1 MRLEELLV
9 ANGIVDPADLK
20 RAAERRQKWGG
31 QLSDNLLALRL
42 VSLEQLNALLQMTP
56 PVTPGSISDTGL
68 ASRTLLSLVLKAVHS
83 GGIDTI
89 PKLVDMLKLP
99 SNIVGLLA
107 QEGVNQRLL
116 KIVGSDGMGGSL
128 PVLTYALTELGRQA
142 ALEALSQNKYV
153 GPAPVPI
160 EAYISQV
167 KRQSITNERI
177 NRERINRSFADLV
190 INPAFVN
197 RIGPAINS
205 GRSILLYGPP
215 GNGKSTIAEKIGK
228 IFTDIIYIPYCIEV
242 DGQIITVFD
251 PSVHEEIRRPQPT
264 GRETIEIR
272 SADFDRRWVA
282 CRRPIIIVGG
292 ELTLDMLDLRYS
304 DTTKF
309 YEAPLHIKALGG
321 TFVIDDFGRQ
331 FVRPTD
337 LLNRWIVPLEERI
350 DYLKLQTGAIVQM
363 PFDELIIFSTN
374 MTPNDLMDPAFLRRI
389 PYKLELTPPSAEEY
403 KKIFR
408 AVLTPHNLEMTEAMA
423 SWVVEELQNRR
434 GLALA
439 CYQPGFIA
447 AQILNACQFE
457 GRAPEVTEALIVD
470 ALSNLYAGSKSMTS
484 SAVPERGQITPLR
497 PVANH

>member
-9 ANGIVDPADLK
+9 ANGIIDEAGLK
-20 RAAERRQKWGG
+20 AASDRRTRFGG

-42 VSLEQLNALLQMTP
+42 VSLEQLNAVLQMTP
-56 PVTPGSISDTGL
+56 PATPSSIVETGL
-68 ASRTLLSLVLKAVHS
+68 SPRSLMSLVLKAVQS
-83 GGIDTI
+83 GGAETVPQLIDI
-89 PKLVDMLKLP
+89 LKLP
-99 SNIVGLLA
+99 SNLIQSLA
-107 QEGVNQRLL
+107 QDAVHQRLL
-116 KIVGSDGMGGSL
+116 KVVGSDGGGSL
-128 PVLTYALTELGRQA
+128 PVLTYGLTELGRSTA
-142 ALEALSQNKYV
+142 TEATAQNKYV

-160 EAYISQV
+160 TSYIDQV

-177 NRERINRSFADLV
+177 NRERINRAFADLV
-190 INPAFVN
+190 TTPAFVN

-215 GNGKSTIAEKIGK
+215 GNGKSSIAEKIGR
-228 IFTDIIYIPYCIEV
+228 IFTDIIYVPYCIEV

-251 PSVHEEIRRPQPT
+251 PSVHEPIKKPAVT
-264 GRETIEIR
+264 GREQIEIR
-272 SADFDRRWVA
+272 GADFDRRWVA
-282 CRRPIIIVGG
+282 CRRPVIIVGG

-304 DTTKF
+304 ETSKY

-350 DYLKLQTGAIVQM
+350 DYLKLNTGAIIQM

-389 PYKLELTPPSAEEY
+389 PYKLELTPPSPEDY

-408 AVLTPHNLEMTEAMA
+408 QILAPHNLEMTETLF
-423 SWVVEELQNRR
+423 SWVIDELQGRR
-434 GLALA
+434 GLNLA

-457 GRAPEVTEALIVD
+457 GRTPEVTEQLIID
-470 ALSNLYAGSKSMTS
+470 ALANLYAASTKP
-484 SAVPERGQITPLR
+484 VPDRAQVTPLR
-497 PVANH
+497 PVAAVN

>member
-9 ANGIVDPADLK
+9 ANGIVDPADIK

-56 PVTPGSISDTGL
+56 PVTPGSIADTGVSMRAL
-68 ASRTLLSLVLKAVHS
+68 MNLMLKAMQS
-83 GGIDTI
+83 GGIDTV
-89 PKLVDMLKLP
+89 PKMVEVLKLP
-99 SNIVGLLA
+99 SNLVQTLA
-107 QEGVNQRLL
+107 QEGINQRLL

-128 PVLTYALTELGRQA
+128 PVLSYALTELGRSA
-142 ALEALSQNKYV
+142 AAEANAQNKYV
-153 GPAPVPI
+153 GPAPVAI
-160 EAYISQV
+160 ESYVSQV

-190 INPAFVN
+190 VTQTFVS

-215 GNGKSTIAEKIGK
+215 GNGKSTIAEKIGR

-251 PSVHEEIRRPQPT
+251 PSVHEEIRKPVVT
-264 GRETIEIR
+264 GREQIEIR
-272 SADFDRRWVA
+272 SADFDRRWVP

-389 PYKLELTPPSAEEY
+389 PYKLELTPPPAEDY

-408 AVLTPHNLEMTEAMA
+408 QILAPHNLEITDSMA
-423 SWVVEELQNRR
+423 NWVVDELQGRR
-434 GLALA
+434 GLTLA

-457 GRAPEVTEALIVD
+457 GRAPEVTEELILE
-470 ALSNLYAGSKSMTS
+470 ALSNLYAGSKTMTNNM
-484 SAVPERGQITPLR
+484 PERGQVTALR
-497 PVANH
+497 PVATH

>member
-1 MRLEELLV
+1 
-9 ANGIVDPADLK
+9 
-20 RAAERRQKWGG
+20 
-31 QLSDNLLALRL
+31 
-42 VSLEQLNALLQMTP
+42 MTP
-56 PVTPGSISDTGL
+56 PVTPGSIADTGVTMRAL
-68 ASRTLLSLVLKAVHS
+68 MNLMLKAMQSS
-83 GGIDTI
+83 GVDTV
-89 PKLVDMLKLP
+89 PKMVDVLKLP
-99 SNIVGLLA
+99 SNLVQTLA
-107 QEGVNQRLL
+107 QEGINQRLL

-128 PVLTYALTELGRQA
+128 PVLSYALTELGRSA
-142 ALEALSQNKYV
+142 AAEANAQNKYV
-153 GPAPVPI
+153 GPAPVAI
-160 EAYISQV
+160 ESYVSQV

-190 INPAFVN
+190 VTQTFVS

-215 GNGKSTIAEKIGK
+215 GNGKSTIAEKIGR

-251 PSVHEEIRRPQPT
+251 PSVHEEIRKPVVT
-264 GRETIEIR
+264 GREQIEIR
-272 SADFDRRWVA
+272 SADFDRRWVP

-389 PYKLELTPPSAEEY
+389 PYKLELTPPPAEDY

-408 AVLTPHNLEMTEAMA
+408 QILAPHNLEITDSMA
-423 SWVVEELQNRR
+423 NWVVDELQGRR
-434 GLALA
+434 GLTLA

-457 GRAPEVTEALIVD
+457 GRAPEVTEELILE
-470 ALSNLYAGSKSMTS
+470 ALSNLYAGSKTMTNNM
-484 SAVPERGQITPLR
+484 PERGQVTALR
-497 PVANH
+497 PVATH

>member
-56 PVTPGSISDTGL
+56 PANPTTLAETGL
-68 ASRTLLSLVLKAVHS
+68 SVRALLGLVLKAVQS
-83 GGIDTI
+83 GGVDTV
-89 PKLVDMLKLP
+89 PKLVETLKLP
-99 SNIVGLLA
+99 SNLIQILV
-107 QEGVNQRLL
+107 QEGVNQRVL
-116 KIVGSDGMGGSL
+116 KIVGSDGIGSL
-128 PVLTYALTELGRQA
+128 PVLTYALTELGRKA
-142 ALEALSQNKYV
+142 AAEAIDQSKYV

-160 EAYISQV
+160 ASYIGQV

-177 NRERINRSFADLV
+177 NRERINRAFADLV
-190 INPAFVN
+190 ITPTFVN
-197 RIGPAINS
+197 KIGPAINS

-215 GNGKSTIAEKIGK
+215 GNGKSTIAEKIGR

-251 PSVHEEIRRPQPT
+251 PSVHEEIKKPVAT
-264 GRETIEIR
+264 GREQIEIR

-304 DTTKF
+304 ETSKY

-331 FVRPTD
+331 FVRPAD

-350 DYLKLQTGAIVQM
+350 DYLKLQTGAIIQM

-389 PYKLELTPPSAEEY
+389 PYKLELVPPSAEDY

-408 AVLTPHNLEMTEAMA
+408 QILAPHNLEMSESLF
-423 SWVVEELQNRR
+423 SWVIDELQTRR
-434 GLALA
+434 GFTLA
-439 CYQPGFIA
+439 CYQPGFIT
-447 AQILNACQFE
+447 AQIMNACQFE
-457 GRAPEVTEALIVD
+457 GRAPEVTEELIIE
-470 ALSNLYAGSKSMTS
+470 ALSNLYAGGQKSQS
-484 SAVPERGQITPLR
+484 SAPDRSQVTTLR
-497 PVANH
+497 PVLAH

>member
-1 MRLEELLV
+1 MS
-9 ANGIVDPADLK
+9 ASTA
-20 RAAERRQKWGG
+20 
-31 QLSDNLLALRL
+31 S
-42 VSLEQLNALLQMTP
+42 
-56 PVTPGSISDTGL
+56 GST
-68 ASRTLLSLVLKAVHS
+68 A
-83 GGIDTI
+83 
-89 PKLVDMLKLP
+89 
-99 SNIVGLLA
+99 
-107 QEGVNQRLL
+107 
-116 KIVGSDGMGGSL
+116 
-128 PVLTYALTELGRQA
+128 
-142 ALEALSQNKYV
+142 
-153 GPAPVPI
+153 
-160 EAYISQV
+160 
-167 KRQSITNERI
+167 
-177 NRERINRSFADLV
+177 SFADLV
-190 INPAFVN
+190 ITPAFVS

-215 GNGKSTIAEKIGK
+215 GNGKSTIAEKIGR

-251 PSVHEEIRRPQPT
+251 PSVHEEIRKPVPT
-264 GRETIEIR
+264 GREQIEIR
-272 SADFDRRWVA
+272 SADFDRRWVP

-389 PYKLELTPPSAEEY
+389 PYKLELTPPPAEDY

-408 AVLTPHNLEMTEAMA
+408 QILAPHNLEITDSLMN
-423 SWVVEELQNRR
+423 WVVEELQNRR
-434 GLALA
+434 GHDAGLLSAGIHRGPDPQCLPVRGPGA
-439 CYQPGFIA
+439 GGDRGTDPGGPVQSLCRHQIHDEQHSRARPGYGAAAGCQPLIA
-447 AQILNACQFE
+447 A
-457 GRAPEVTEALIVD
+457 
-470 ALSNLYAGSKSMTS
+470 
-484 SAVPERGQITPLR
+484 
-497 PVANH
+497 

>member
-9 ANGIVDPADLK
+9 ANGIVDPADIK

-56 PVTPGSISDTGL
+56 PVTPGSIADTGL
-68 ASRTLLSLVLKAVHS
+68 SPRALLNLVLKAVQS
-83 GGIDTI
+83 GGVDTV
-89 PKLVDMLKLP
+89 PKLVEVLKLP
-99 SNIVGLLA
+99 SNLVQTLA
-107 QEGVNQRLL
+107 QEGVHQRLL

-128 PVLTYALTELGRQA
+128 PVLTYALTELGRGA
-142 ALEALSQNKYV
+142 AAEALAQNKYV
-153 GPAPVPI
+153 GAAPVPI
-160 EAYISQV
+160 ESYVAQV
-167 KRQSITNERI
+167 KRQSIANERI

-190 INPAFVN
+190 ISQSFVS

-215 GNGKSTIAEKIGK
+215 GNGKSTIAEKIGR
-228 IFTDIIYIPYCIEV
+228 IFTDIIYIPYAIEV

-251 PSVHEEIRRPQPT
+251 PSVHEEIRKPVPT
-264 GRETIEIR
+264 GREQIEIR
-272 SADFDRRWVA
+272 SADFDRRWVP

-389 PYKLELTPPSAEEY
+389 PYKLELTPPPAEDY

-408 AVLTPHNLEMTEAMA
+408 QILAPHNLEITDTLVN
-423 SWVVEELQNRR
+423 WVVEELQSRR
-434 GLALA
+434 GMTLA

-457 GRAPEVTEALIVD
+457 GRAPEVTEELILE
-470 ALSNLYAGSKSMTS
+470 ALSNLYAGSKSMTNTI
-484 SAVPERGQITPLR
+484 PERGQVTALR

>member
-20 RAAERRQKWGG
+20 RAAERRLKWGG

-56 PVTPGSISDTGL
+56 PVTPVSLVDTGL
-68 ASRTLLSLVLKAVHS
+68 STRALMGLMLKAIQS
-83 GGIDTI
+83 GGVETV
-89 PKLVDMLKLP
+89 PQLVEVLKLP
-99 SNIVGLLA
+99 SGVVQVLA
-107 QEGVNQRLL
+107 QEGVNQRVL
-116 KIVGSDGMGGSL
+116 KIVGSDGSGSL
-128 PVLTYALTELGRQA
+128 PVLTYALTELGRGA
-142 ALEALSQNKYV
+142 ASEAAAQSKYV

-160 EAYISQV
+160 NAYIAQV

-177 NRERINRSFADLV
+177 NRERINRAFADLV
-190 INPAFVN
+190 TTPAFVN

-215 GNGKSTIAEKIGK
+215 GNGKSTIAEKIGR

-242 DGQIITVFD
+242 DGQVITLFD
-251 PSVHEEIRRPQPT
+251 PSVHEEIKKPVPT
-264 GRETIEIR
+264 GREQIEIR

-292 ELTLDMLDLRYS
+292 ELTLDMLELRYS
-304 DTTKF
+304 ETSKF

-350 DYLKLQTGAIVQM
+350 DYLKLHTGAIIQM

-374 MTPNDLMDPAFLRRI
+374 MSPNDLMDPAFLRRI

-408 AVLTPHNLEMTEAMA
+408 QILEPHNLTMSDALF
-423 SWVVEELQNRR
+423 SWVVEELQVRR
-434 GLALA
+434 GHTLA

-447 AQILNACQFE
+447 AQIMNACQFE
-457 GRAPEVTEALIVD
+457 GRAPEVNEDLIVEAL
-470 ALSNLYAGSKSMTS
+470 ANLYAGSEPHAPAK
-484 SAVPERGQITPLR
+484 ERSQVTTLR
-497 PVANH
+497 PVAAH

>member
-1 MRLEELLV
+1 MRLEELLL
-9 ANGIVDPADLK
+9 ANGIVGPTDLK

-56 PVTPGSISDTGL
+56 PATPSSIPETGL
-68 ASRTLLSLVLKAVHS
+68 STRVLLGLVLKAIQS
-83 GGIDTI
+83 GGVDTV
-89 PKLVDMLKLP
+89 PKLVEALKLP
-99 SNIVGLLA
+99 SNLCQIVA
-107 QEGVNQRLL
+107 QEGIDQRLL
-116 KIVGSDGMGGSL
+116 KIVGSDGSNGSL
-128 PVLTYALTELGRQA
+128 PILTYALTELGRGA
-142 ALEALSQNKYV
+142 AAEAVDQSKYV

-160 EAYISQV
+160 ASYIAQV
-167 KRQSITNERI
+167 KRQSIANERI
-177 NRERINRSFADLV
+177 SRERINRSFADLV
-190 INPAFVN
+190 ISPAFVN

-215 GNGKSTIAEKIGK
+215 GNGKSTIAEKIGR

-242 DGQIITVFD
+242 DGQVVTVFD
-251 PSVHEEIRRPQPT
+251 PSVHEEIKKPAPT
-264 GRETIEIR
+264 GREQIEIR

-282 CRRPIIIVGG
+282 CRRPVIIVGG
-292 ELTLDMLDLRYS
+292 ELTLDMLELRYS
-304 DTTKF
+304 ETSKF

-350 DYLKLQTGAIVQM
+350 DYLKLQTGAIVQL

-408 AVLTPHNLEMTEAMA
+408 QILAPHNLEISESTSA
-423 SWVVEELQNRR
+423 WVVEELQTRR
-434 GLALA
+434 GLTLA

-457 GRAPEVTEALIVD
+457 GRAPEVSQELIID
-470 ALSNLYAGSKSMTS
+470 ALANLYAGGPKTLSPAT
-484 SAVPERGQITPLR
+484 ERSHITTLR
-497 PVANH
+497 PVVAH

>member
-20 RAAERRQKWGG
+20 RAAERRLKWGG

-56 PVTPGSISDTGL
+56 PVTPASLADTGL
-68 ASRTLLSLVLKAVHS
+68 STRALMGLMLKAIQS
-83 GGIDTI
+83 GGVETV
-89 PKLVDMLKLP
+89 PQLVDVLKLP
-99 SNIVGLLA
+99 SSVVQILA
-107 QEGVNQRLL
+107 QEGVNHRVL
-116 KIVGSDGMGGSL
+116 KIVGSDGSGSL
-128 PVLTYALTELGRQA
+128 PVLTYALTELGRGA
-142 ALEALSQNKYV
+142 AGEAAAQSKYV
-153 GPAPVPI
+153 GAAPVPI
-160 EAYISQV
+160 NAYIAQV
-167 KRQSITNERI
+167 KRQSIANERI
-177 NRERINRSFADLV
+177 NRERINRAFADLV
-190 INPAFVN
+190 TTPAFVN

-215 GNGKSTIAEKIGK
+215 GNGKSTIAEKIGR

-242 DGQIITVFD
+242 DGQVITVFD
-251 PSVHEEIRRPQPT
+251 PSVHEEIKKPVPT
-264 GRETIEIR
+264 GREQIEIR

-292 ELTLDMLDLRYS
+292 ELTLDMLELRYS
-304 DTTKF
+304 ETSKF

-350 DYLKLQTGAIVQM
+350 DYLKLQTGAIIQM

-374 MTPNDLMDPAFLRRI
+374 MSPNDLMDPAFLRRI

-408 AVLTPHNLEMTEAMA
+408 QILEPHNLTMDDSLF
-423 SWVVEELQNRR
+423 SWVIDELQVRR
-434 GLALA
+434 GHTLA

-447 AQILNACQFE
+447 AQIMNACQFE
-457 GRAPEVTEALIVD
+457 GRAPEVNEELIVE
-470 ALSNLYAGSKSMTS
+470 ALSNLYAGSKPH
-484 SAVPERGQITPLR
+484 VPADRSQVTPLR
-497 PVANH
+497 PVAAH

>member
-20 RAAERRQKWGG
+20 RAAERRLKWGG

-56 PVTPGSISDTGL
+56 PATPNSISDTGL
-68 ASRTLLSLVLKAVHS
+68 SSRALIGLVLKAIQS
-83 GGIDTI
+83 GGVETV
-89 PKLVDMLKLP
+89 PQLVEVLKLP
-99 SNIVGLLA
+99 SSVVQTLA
-107 QEGVNQRLL
+107 QEGVNQRFL
-116 KIVGSDGMGGSL
+116 KIVGSDGSGSL
-128 PVLTYALTELGRQA
+128 PVLTYALTELGRGA
-142 ALEALSQNKYV
+142 AGEAGTQSKYV

-160 EAYISQV
+160 NSYLAQV
-167 KRQSITNERI
+167 KRQSIANERI
-177 NRERINRSFADLV
+177 NRERINRAFADLV
-190 INPAFVN
+190 TTPAFVN

-215 GNGKSTIAEKIGK
+215 GNGKSTIAEKIGR

-242 DGQIITVFD
+242 DGQVITIFD
-251 PSVHEEIRRPQPT
+251 PSVHEEIKKPVPT
-264 GRETIEIR
+264 GREQIEIR

-292 ELTLDMLDLRYS
+292 ELTLDMLELRYS
-304 DTTKF
+304 ETSKF

-374 MTPNDLMDPAFLRRI
+374 MSPNDLMDPAFLRRI

-408 AVLTPHNLEMTEAMA
+408 QVLAPHNLEMTEQLF
-423 SWVVEELQNRR
+423 SWIVEELQTRR
-434 GLALA
+434 GHTLA
-439 CYQPGFIA
+439 CYQPGFITS
-447 AQILNACQFE
+447 QILNACQFE
-457 GRAPEVTEALIVD
+457 GRAPEVNEELIIEAL
-470 ALSNLYAGSKSMTS
+470 ANLYAGSKAQMPVTDRSQ
-484 SAVPERGQITPLR
+484 VTPLR
-497 PVANH
+497 PVAAH

>member
-9 ANGIVDPADLK
+9 ANGIVDPADIQ
-20 RAAERRQKWGG
+20 RAAERRLKWGG

-56 PVTPGSISDTGL
+56 PATPTSLAETGL
-68 ASRTLLSLVLKAVHS
+68 SSRALMGLVLKAIQS
-83 GGIDTI
+83 GGVDTV
-89 PKLVDMLKLP
+89 PKLVEILRLP
-99 SNIVGLLA
+99 SNLVQILA
-107 QEGVNQRLL
+107 QEGVNQRFL
-116 KIVGSDGMGGSL
+116 KIVGSDGNGSL
-128 PVLTYALTELGRQA
+128 PILTYAMTEMGRSA
-142 ALEALSQNKYV
+142 AAEAVTQSKYV
-153 GPAPVPI
+153 GPAPVAI
-160 EAYISQV
+160 NSYITQV

-177 NRERINRSFADLV
+177 NRERINRAFADLV
-190 INPAFVN
+190 TTPTFVN

-215 GNGKSTIAEKIGK
+215 GNGKSTIAEKIGR
-228 IFTDIIYIPYCIEV
+228 IFTDIIYIPHCIEV
-242 DGQIITVFD
+242 EGQIIAVFD
-251 PSVHEEIRRPQPT
+251 PSVHEEIKKPAPT
-264 GRETIEIR
+264 GREQIEIR

-282 CRRPIIIVGG
+282 CRRPVIIVGG

-304 DTTKF
+304 ETSKF

-350 DYLKLQTGAIVQM
+350 DYLKLQTGAVVQM

-389 PYKLELTPPSAEEY
+389 PYKLELTPPSPEEY

-408 AVLTPHNLEMTEAMA
+408 QILAPHNLELSESM
-423 SWVVEELQNRR
+423 SNWVVEELQVRR
-434 GLALA
+434 GLTLA

-457 GRAPEVTEALIVD
+457 GRAPEVSEELIID
-470 ALSNLYAGSKSMTS
+470 ALANLYTNVPKALPTP
-484 SAVPERGQITPLR
+484 PERSQVTPLR
-497 PVANH
+497 PVASH